1 MKQIESERVVN
12 IAELEQMIGYARA
25 DVAFLKKALE
35 KDNKEGAMLLVERL
49 DLKLHEMEVFN
60 FVIERRVIE
69 MEE

>member
-25 DVAFLKKALE
+25 DVTFLKKALE

-49 DLKLHEMEVFN
+49 DLKLHEMEVFD

-69 MEE
+69 IQ

>member
-12 IAELEQMIGYARA
+12 IAELEQMIRYARA
-25 DVAFLKKALE
+25 DVAFLKKALA

-49 DLKLHEMEVFN
+49 DLKLHEMEVFD

-69 MEE
+69 IQ